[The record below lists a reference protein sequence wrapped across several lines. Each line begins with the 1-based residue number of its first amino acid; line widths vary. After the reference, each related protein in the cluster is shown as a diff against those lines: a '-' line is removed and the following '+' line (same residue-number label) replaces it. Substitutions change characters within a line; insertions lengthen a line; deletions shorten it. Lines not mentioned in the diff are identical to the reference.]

1 MKYSKFSPYYE
12 TPNDASGKYMGQ
24 LVSRNVPASVN
35 DLTYEIS
42 SKYNQRPDLLAYDL
56 YGKSELWWVFA
67 ERNPNTL
74 IDPVGDFRSGVIIS
88 IPDKKTLF
96 SSIGI

>member
-1 MKYSKFSPYYE
+1 MKYSKHSPYYE
-12 TPNDASGKYMGQ
+12 TQNDATGKYLDQMI
-24 LVSRNVPASVN
+24 SRNVPASIN
-35 DLTYEIS
+35 DLTYEIT

-74 IDPVGDFRSGVIIS
+74 VDPVGDFRVGVIIS
-88 IPDKKTLF
+88 VPDKKTLF
-96 SSIGI
+96 SAMGI